1 MEWNIHERRGVII
14 LDFLSFLQRAVSP
27 FHAVQAGAELLHEA
41 GFVELDPR
49 EAWHLQP
56 GKKYLVRVFDSTLV
70 AFRIGEDPRAHLH
83 IATAHTDF
91 PCLRVKPSAVIA
103 AKGYGTLNVE
113 VYGGMI
119 RSSWLDRP
127 LSLAGKVVLAGV
139 DPYTPEVHLVDIG
152 RPLLTIPHL
161 AIHMN
166 RKVNEGETLNPQK
179 DMLPLFTMLGMS
191 GSDDSK
197 SAHDAFLDFLADEC
211 HLERGRILSYEL
223 TAYPTDAPCRF
234 GAKNE
239 FLSASRLDNM
249 TSVYACLEG
258 LLHGES
264 QNGIQCIALF
274 DNEEVGSCTK
284 QGADSFALPN
294 ILMRLYSSLGYGQ
307 DAYFADLARGF
318 LLSLDVAH
326 ALHPNAPEKADPTN
340 APRLGGGVTIKA
352 ACSQAYAGDAEAI
365 AVTKALCEAHAIPYQ
380 MFLNRSDIR
389 GGSTLGSMLTANMP
403 MRAMDVGAAILAMH
417 SARETMGAD
426 DQQALERLVT
436 VFFSR

>member
-1 MEWNIHERRGVII
+1 MEKNIHERRGVII

-56 GKKYLVRVFDSTLV
+56 GKSYLVRVFDSTLV

-127 LSLAGKVVLAGV
+127 LSLAGKVVLAGA

-197 SAHDAFLDFLADEC
+197 SAHDAVLDFLADEC
-211 HLERGRILSYEL
+211 HLERGRSSRTSSRPIRRMRR
-223 TAYPTDAPCRF
+223 AA
-234 GAKNE
+234 
-239 FLSASRLDNM
+239 SAQRTNSSR
-249 TSVYACLEG
+249 
-258 LLHGES
+258 
-264 QNGIQCIALF
+264 
-274 DNEEVGSCTK
+274 
-284 QGADSFALPN
+284 
-294 ILMRLYSSLGYGQ
+294 
-307 DAYFADLARGF
+307 
-318 LLSLDVAH
+318 
-326 ALHPNAPEKADPTN
+326 
-340 APRLGGGVTIKA
+340 PR
-352 ACSQAYAGDAEAI
+352 
-365 AVTKALCEAHAIPYQ
+365 
-380 MFLNRSDIR
+380 
-389 GGSTLGSMLTANMP
+389 GSTT
-403 MRAMDVGAAILAMH
+403 
-417 SARETMGAD
+417 
-426 DQQALERLVT
+426 
-436 VFFSR
+436 

>member
-1 MEWNIHERRGVII
+1 MW
-14 LDFLSFLQRAVSP
+14 SST
-27 FHAVQAGAELLHEA
+27 
-41 GFVELDPR
+41 R

-56 GKKYLVRVFDSTLV
+56 GKSYLVRVFDSTLV
-70 AFRIGEDPRAHLH
+70 AFRIGENPRAHLH

-103 AKGYGTLNVE
+103 SKGYGTLNVE

-127 LSLAGKVVLAGV
+127 LSLAGKVVLAGA

-191 GSDDSK
+191 GLDDSK
-197 SAHDAFLDFLADEC
+197 SAYDAFLDFLADEC

-258 LLHGES
+258 LLQGES

-326 ALHPNAPEKADPTN
+326 ALHPNAPE
-340 APRLGGGVTIKA
+340 GGPDECA
-352 ACSQAYAGDAEAI
+352 A
-365 AVTKALCEAHAIPYQ
+365 
-380 MFLNRSDIR
+380 
-389 GGSTLGSMLTANMP
+389 
-403 MRAMDVGAAILAMH
+403 
-417 SARETMGAD
+417 ARRRRD
-426 DQQALERLVT
+426 DQGGLQPGVRGRCGGHRGDEGALRGARHPVSDVPQPLGHPRRLDT
-436 VFFSR
+436 RLDAHGQHADARDGRRRGHPRDALGARDDGR

>member
-1 MEWNIHERRGVII
+1 MI
-14 LDFLSFLQRAVSP
+14 LDFLSFLQRAVTP
-27 FHAVQAGAELLHEA
+27 FHAVQAGADMLHEA

-49 EAWHLQP
+49 EVWHLQP
-56 GKKYLVRVFDSTLV
+56 GKSYMTRVFDSTLV
-70 AFRIGEDPRAHLH
+70 AFRIGEEPRAHLH
-83 IATAHTDF
+83 VATAHTDF
-91 PCLRVKPSAVIA
+91 PCLRVKPAALIA

-127 LSLAGKVVLAGV
+127 LSLAGKVVLV
-139 DPYTPEVHLVDIG
+139 DEDPYAPEVRLVDIG

-179 DMLPLFTMLGMS
+179 DMLPLFSMLGKEQA
-191 GSDDSK
+191 GGDG
-197 SAHDAFLDFLADEC
+197 FLDFLADEC
-211 HLERGRILSYEL
+211 QLDRERILSYEL
-223 TAYPTDAPCRF
+223 TAYPTDAPCLL
-234 GAKNE
+234 GAKRE

-258 LLHGES
+258 ILRGSSEA
-264 QNGIQCIALF
+264 GIQCIALF

-284 QGADSFALPN
+284 QGADSMALPN

-307 DAYFADLARGF
+307 DACFADLARGF

-340 APRLGGGVTIKA
+340 APQLGSGVTIKA

-365 AVTKALCEAHAIPYQ
+365 AVTKALCQAHDIPYQ
-380 MFLNRSDIR
+380 MFLNRSDMR
-389 GGSTLGSMLTANMP
+389 GGSTLGSMLSANMP

-417 SARETMGAD
+417 SARETMGIA

>member
-1 MEWNIHERRGVII
+1 MNDINKQLIDFISASPSAYHTVESVRR
-14 LDFLSFLQRAVSP
+14 
-27 FHAVQAGAELLHEA
+27 
-41 GFVELDPR
+41 ELDAAGYT
-49 EAWHLQP
+49 ELFEGDEWSVTAP
-56 GKKYLVRVFDSTLV
+56 GKYYVRRNGSSIIALRLPKPDFRGFMVMAAHSDSPS
-70 AFRIGEDPRAHLH
+70 FKIKWNSD
-83 IATAHTDF
+83 
-91 PCLRVKPSAVIA
+91 VKA
-103 AKGYGTLNVE
+103 AGMYTMLNVE
-113 VYGGMI
+113 KYGGMLC
-119 RSSWLDRP
+119 STWLDRP
-127 LSLAGKVVLAGV
+127 LSVAGRAIVAEGGRMVSRLVNVDRDLAV
-139 DPYTPEVHLVDIG
+139 
-152 RPLLTIPHL
+152 IPNV
-161 AIHMN
+161 AIHMDRSAN
-166 RKVNEGETLNPQK
+166 DGKSYNANV
-179 DMLPLFTMLGMS
+179 DMLPLIGSAELKTGFKAIVAQSLGV
-191 GSDDSK
+191 
-197 SAHDAFLDFLADEC
+197 AEDALLAGD
-211 HLERGRILSYEL
+211 LILYPRERG
-223 TAYPTDAPCRF
+223 CVW
-234 GAKNE
+234 GAENE
-239 FLSASRLDNM
+239 FVSSARLDDLQC
-249 TSVYACLEG
+249 VYGCLRG
-258 LLHGES
+258 LLDAAGGES
-264 QNGIQCIALF
+264 AAVLSVF
-274 DNEEVGSCTK
+274 DNEEVGSGTK